1 MRQIAIGLAFLASF
15 PVAGQV
21 ENQSLLSWY
30 DGWGTHT
37 VWGGGKVTGGY
48 NVAEVKCG
56 SVLVPVRPILDTHE
70 SNGNPPTPTQTV
82 EYAKSVNVALL
93 RTLDSRGDK
102 CVFQIEATDEA

>member
-37 VWGGGKVTGGY
+37 VWGGGKVTGG
-48 NVAEVKCG
+48 
-56 SVLVPVRPILDTHE
+56 L
-70 SNGNPPTPTQTV
+70 
-82 EYAKSVNVALL
+82 
-93 RTLDSRGDK
+93 
-102 CVFQIEATDEA
+102 